1 MSFCLLQVTYLLEG
15 NCQIVVGVGKPR
27 LLRQGLLHQGN
38 GFLQDSLLLSADP
51 QKVQR
56 FRVGGPGLQH
66 LLVEGDGLFQLPP
79 LVMVDSLNQQG
90 LQVLFLVL
98 SAGAQAFSWQRH
110 LAVGEVEEARQ
121 GGGNWQQG
129 HHHQKEG

>member
-1 MSFCLLQVTYLLEG
+1 
-15 NCQIVVGVGKPR
+15 
-27 LLRQGLLHQGN
+27 
-38 GFLQDSLLLSADP
+38 
-51 QKVQR
+51 VQR

-110 LAVGEVEEARQ
+110 LAVREVEEARQ
-121 GGGNWQQG
+121 GGGNWQQD

>member
-1 MSFCLLQVTYLLEG
+1 
-15 NCQIVVGVGKPR
+15 
-27 LLRQGLLHQGN
+27 
-38 GFLQDSLLLSADP
+38 
-51 QKVQR
+51 
-56 FRVGGPGLQH
+56 
-66 LLVEGDGLFQLPP
+66 
-79 LVMVDSLNQQG
+79 VDSLNQQG

-110 LAVGEVEEARQ
+110 LAVREVEEARQ